1 MTGSLL
7 GYFFYLGTA
16 FAAVMTFLIS
26 VLGDSTALSRVS
38 PHPSHAIMRHA
49 AANEVDAR
57 ALKKQEHLR
66 ALGVSE
72 KQETKAPSDNPD
84 QPLVVTV
91 AKADIEKNQS
101 ERLVHQ
107 RKLKVVARQRDN
119 VTGAYAT
126 ALSYADEPSF
136 AKGRY
141 GPFTSLDSH

>member
-38 PHPSHAIMRHA
+38 RHPSHAIMRHA
-49 AANEVDAR
+49 AADKVDTR
-57 ALKKQEHLR
+57 ALKKQEHLQ
-66 ALGVSE
+66 ALGATE
-72 KQETKAPSDNPD
+72 KEETKAPSGNPD
-84 QPLVVTV
+84 QSLVVTA
-91 AKADIEKNQS
+91 AKADIEKNES
-101 ERLVHQ
+101 ERLAHQ
-107 RKLKVVARQRDN
+107 RKLKVVARRRDN

-126 ALSYADEPSF
+126 ALSYADESPF